1 MSLEPKLELGV
12 FSRAEVEAAETAIV
26 LVVSDWFWLMNEA
39 VGGFAI
45 PVV

>member
-1 MSLEPKLELGV
+1 MSLEPKFELGV
-12 FSRAEVEAAETAIV
+12 VPRAEVEAAETAIAS
-26 LVVSDWFWLMNEA
+26 VVGDWFWSMDEA

>member
-12 FSRAEVEAAETAIV
+12 LPRSAVEAAETAIV
-26 LVVSDWFWLMNEA
+26 SVVGDYFWSMDEA
-39 VGGFAI
+39 VGGCAI